1 LLARLDCDIE
11 GMITRLVFEFPNN
24 IYAMVA
30 LNWARIKV
38 YGRGWQQQTQS
49 DDNTLIDPL
58 GPVSYKPILVLIINL
73 IGWNFENGIW
83 NHMAEWIVTL

>member
-1 LLARLDCDIE
+1 LKVGLKT
-11 GMITRLVFEFPNN
+11 ITITLTPNN

-58 GPVSYKPILVLIINL
+58 GPVSYKPILVFLS
-73 IGWNFENGIW
+73 
-83 NHMAEWIVTL
+83 VPKTQKPV